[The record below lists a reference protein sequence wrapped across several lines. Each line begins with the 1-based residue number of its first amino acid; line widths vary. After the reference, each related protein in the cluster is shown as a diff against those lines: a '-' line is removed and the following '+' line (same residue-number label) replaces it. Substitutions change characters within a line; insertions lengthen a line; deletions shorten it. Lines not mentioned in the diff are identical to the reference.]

1 MLLNDINN
9 TMTPIFFTVGTELP
23 VMVIPNTEAHL
34 DGHVAI
40 TYTYNIYRD
49 GGFEDPAMIHLKENE
64 LLLEKKKS
72 ANYMGFIT
80 FEQPGKLFTYTA
92 DGHEELSS
100 DEVQE
105 IIENISHYRDH
116 PGMWQV

>member
-1 MLLNDINN
+1 MN
-9 TMTPIFFTVGTELP
+9 PIFFTVGAELP

-34 DGHVAI
+34 DGHTVL

-49 GGFEDPAMIHLKENE
+49 YGFEDPVTLKLKEKE

-72 ANYMGFIT
+72 PNYMGFIT
-80 FEQPGKLFTYTA
+80 FEEPGKLFTYTA
-92 DGHEELSS
+92 DGNHELST
-100 DEVQE
+100 DNVQE

-116 PGMWQV
+116 PGLWSI